1 MSLEQVS
8 TSLGRIPKM
17 RLTKNKHNAAKSTGL
32 TMKNK
37 HPYYSGGLVLNQIL

>member
-1 MSLEQVS
+1 MSREQVS

-17 RLTKNKHNAAKSTGL
+17 RLIKNKQNAAKSTAF

-37 HPYYSGGLVLNQIL
+37 HPYYFGGVVLY

>member
-1 MSLEQVS
+1 MSREQVS

-17 RLTKNKHNAAKSTGL
+17 RLTKNKHNAAKSTAL

-37 HPYYSGGLVLNQIL
+37 HPYYFGGLVSN